1 MLLFEQAI
9 KLEATKTAYKYHLEK
24 FLDWTK
30 IKNYD
35 GLLQA
40 PPKQIQELIEDY
52 VMHLKKI

>member
-9 KLEATKTAYKYHLEK
+9 KSEATKTAYKYHIEK
-24 FLDWTK
+24 FRDWTK

-40 PPKQIQELIEDY
+40 PPKQCQDG
-52 VMHLKKI
+52 KIRYGRTV